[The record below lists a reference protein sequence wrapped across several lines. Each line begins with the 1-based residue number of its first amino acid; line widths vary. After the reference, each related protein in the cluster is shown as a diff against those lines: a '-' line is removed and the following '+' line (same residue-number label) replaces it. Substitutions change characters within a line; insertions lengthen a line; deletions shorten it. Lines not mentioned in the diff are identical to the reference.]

1 MALFTPRN
9 QVRNMLDAEIGR
21 ALSAGPNQAN
31 ATLGRIVA
39 LQALLHQPLP
49 SNNLHVEDNW
59 LDQNWLD
66 EF

>member
-1 MALFTPRN
+1 VAFFTPRN

-31 ATLGRIVA
+31 VNLGRIVA
-39 LQALLHQPLP
+39 LQSLLHQPLP
-49 SNNLHVEDNW
+49 SNNLRVENNW

-66 EF
+66 EL